1 MTTEDTPGASPA
13 MLNPT
18 LATVARQIV
27 AVSKQ
32 IALLRNDLDEISAK
46 QSAVRQ
52 DVGVVLRSVSAAP
65 PAGDISPATPTPS
78 LAVKAAQKTVG
89 VTRYGLIALG
99 ALGVAAQVAALF
111 KPGMVGPIQTLIQ
124 LLQLVTGAQ

>member
-1 MTTEDTPGASPA
+1 

-32 IALLRNDLDEISAK
+32 IALLRNDLDTISAK
-46 QSAVRQ
+46 QTAVRD
-52 DVGVVLRSVSAAP
+52 DVGSALRSLSVAPLPAA
-65 PAGDISPATPTPS
+65 SVPTPS
-78 LAVKAAQKTVG
+78 LAAKAAQKTVG

-99 ALGVAAQVAALF
+99 ALGVAAQIAAQF

-124 LLQLVTGAQ
+124 LLQMITGAQ